1 MSGKNNSRQ
10 IGLLAGSVL
19 LGLYAATAVA
29 AEQAPSETPPEVQA
43 DAAVA
48 GGAGAETTL
57 DAVRVTGSRVMSA
70 GFESPTPVTSI
81 TQEQIQAEAPNN
93 IVDFINTLPA
103 MSNTRS
109 PTQGNNAISSGAT
122 GMSLLDLRGLG
133 ADRTLVLVDGRRHVG
148 STLQGSVDANTLPT
162 GLIRGVDIVTGG
174 ASSVYG
180 SDAVAGVVNFMLDK
194 YYTGTKGFLQAGRS
208 GYHDDEQTSAG
219 ISFGQAFADGRGHVL
234 LSAEHATSDG
244 VGAARDRSWFRG
256 WGTMVNPDWV
266 DGNGEPNQ
274 IIVPFLNRPNEA
286 VGGLVTSGPLQWMAF
301 SPDGS
306 PRRFDHGLLDPT
318 GTSSSGGELDGHFAP
333 VSLKGASERHNAFAR
348 GSFWIND
355 DFELFT
361 ELSHARSRV
370 RTNASYNYYGGSLT
384 IFRDNAYLHPDVA
397 AAMDGVGISSFA
409 YGLLLGEASPNVQT
423 TTDRAVVGLSGTLG
437 ETWTLDAYYQ
447 YGRSKLHTQVLNTAN
462 TKHMKLALDAVV
474 DPASGNVVC
483 RSTLSDPGNGCVP
496 LNTFGGAFMST
507 QALAYVLGTPELRQ
521 TMKQEVLSASLRGEP
536 VELPAGP
543 LVTAFGVE
551 ARRESVDGW
560 ADPAGQAREWL
571 FGNFLPTQGENRVKE
586 AFAEALVPLLE
597 DTLSLN
603 TAARVADYSYSGT
616 AFTWKLGLS
625 WSPLDSLTIRT
636 VRSRDIRA
644 PNLAELYQ
652 AGVTQR
658 QNVNDPWFGNIR
670 RNIERVS
677 RGNVALR
684 PEEADTFSLGIV
696 FSPWDNFQ
704 GALDYYQID
713 ISDAITTLSNQQIV
727 DRCYD
732 GDADLCRL
740 VDRDASGALVG
751 LTSSPVNVAN
761 RTIRGVDT
769 DLVYRQPLR
778 MGEDASLELRLLAT
792 RLLESTSETPFA
804 SYDYAGENTGS
815 SVKWRALGT
824 ATLRSGPARLGASVR
839 FVGSGVLDNTW
850 VEGVDIDDNHV
861 PSTWYLGLSGG
872 YRFGDDRFEA
882 YFDVDNLLDKAPVR
896 IGSNNNGINSTLY
909 DVIGRYYSMGLRFS
923 F

>member
-1 MSGKNNSRQ
+1 MSGKNNSRR
-10 IGLLAGSVL
+10 IGLLAGGVL
-19 LGLYAATAVA
+19 LGLYGAAAAA
-29 AEQAPSETPPEVQA
+29 AEAVPPGSAA
-43 DAAVA
+43 DASADA
-48 GGAGAETTL
+48 GIAGTETTL

-103 MSNTRS
+103 MANTRS

-318 GTSSSGGELDGHFAP
+318 GTSSSGGELDGHFAS

-355 DFELFT
+355 DFEVFT

-370 RTNASYNYYGGSLT
+370 RTNSSYNYYGGSLT

-397 AAMDGVGISSFA
+397 AAMDGAGISSFA
-409 YGLLLGEASPNVQT
+409 YGLLLGDASPNVQT
-423 TTDRAVVGLSGTLG
+423 TTDRALVGLSGTLG
-437 ETWTLDAYYQ
+437 EAWTLDAYYQ
-447 YGRSKLHTQVLNTAN
+447 YGRSKLHTQVFNTAN
-462 TKHMKLALDAVV
+462 TTHMKLALDAVI

-507 QALAYVLGTPELRQ
+507 
-521 TMKQEVLSASLRGEP
+521 
-536 VELPAGP
+536 
-543 LVTAFGVE
+543 
-551 ARRESVDGW
+551 
-560 ADPAGQAREWL
+560 
-571 FGNFLPTQGENRVKE
+571 
-586 AFAEALVPLLE
+586 
-597 DTLSLN
+597 
-603 TAARVADYSYSGT
+603 
-616 AFTWKLGLS
+616 
-625 WSPLDSLTIRT
+625 
-636 VRSRDIRA
+636 
-644 PNLAELYQ
+644 
-652 AGVTQR
+652 
-658 QNVNDPWFGNIR
+658 
-670 RNIERVS
+670 
-677 RGNVALR
+677 
-684 PEEADTFSLGIV
+684 
-696 FSPWDNFQ
+696 
-704 GALDYYQID
+704 
-713 ISDAITTLSNQQIV
+713 
-727 DRCYD
+727 
-732 GDADLCRL
+732 
-740 VDRDASGALVG
+740 
-751 LTSSPVNVAN
+751 
-761 RTIRGVDT
+761 
-769 DLVYRQPLR
+769 
-778 MGEDASLELRLLAT
+778 
-792 RLLESTSETPFA
+792 
-804 SYDYAGENTGS
+804 
-815 SVKWRALGT
+815 
-824 ATLRSGPARLGASVR
+824 
-839 FVGSGVLDNTW
+839 
-850 VEGVDIDDNHV
+850 
-861 PSTWYLGLSGG
+861 
-872 YRFGDDRFEA
+872 
-882 YFDVDNLLDKAPVR
+882 
-896 IGSNNNGINSTLY
+896 
-909 DVIGRYYSMGLRFS
+909 
-923 F
+923 